1 VQVGSYCGFTDSGG
15 GICFEV
21 GGSGAGQ
28 FVTNGKFEQTTD
40 CTPSSRFGLS
50 ITLGAQVQLA
60 DLKFRFAVG
69 SGELAG
75 SSVEGTFDAE
85 GNVKGSLVMRAIFT
99 DGGTQYTCESRTS
112 WSAKLQR

>member
-1 VQVGSYCGFTDSGG
+1 ML
-15 GICFEV
+15 
-21 GGSGAGQ
+21 
-28 FVTNGKFEQTTD
+28 
-40 CTPSSRFGLS
+40 FGLS

-60 DLKFRFAVG
+60 DLKFRYAVG

-112 WSAKLQR
+112 WSAKIQR